1 MEDNFYLDDF
11 ELSLKEQA
19 NQFKMTPS
27 KKVWHGI
34 YNDMHPGRRWPSIT
48 ISLLLVISI
57 VFVGYIN
64 THNDKV
70 LVLSKQQ
77 TSAEKDIA
85 KEDQINL
92 TNGKLAVSE
101 KAHESR
107 NIAGVNFDKQLQDLA
122 IIPSEK
128 AHDQNNNIQTATS
141 LPTPIDNSSQ
151 IKSSNGK
158 VDQTT
163 ATTLL
168 TNMENKPAVGG
179 SKNVDAFAEK
189 PLSNPVAITSDNAI
203 TQTGLLKLSENNN
216 NITGY
221 ESTVANG
228 FEDHPIYA
236 NNISVNGIRIIPVS
250 ISGNTP
256 ADNSTSATE
265 TQKDN
270 KVLLSANVLIPEDEE
285 LNIKARQ
292 KQKSKTTW
300 LFYAGPFLNSVSFSG
315 NHLTETNNQ
324 NSLSLPQVTQK
335 DNRVMHNSAIGFEAG
350 IQMNYLFAKKLQ
362 FTTGAH
368 FTRSGYDLISN
379 EVHPAL
385 TTLLLKDK
393 ATGDQYSRN
402 FVTHYGDGHGQST
415 TTLRNYSFQVSV
427 PVGLQYQLFGNNK
440 IQFNLGVNVEPS
452 LVLKSNSY
460 IMSSDGRNY
469 VSVPDLYRKWNLNSN
484 FTPFITF
491 KSDKFKWNLGPVVRY
506 QWLSSYTADYTIK
519 EHLINYGIRVGI
531 SK

>member
-70 LVLSKQQ
+70 LVAANQQ
-77 TSAEKDIA
+77 TSAKKDNTEKD
-85 KEDQINL
+85 QITS
-92 TNGKLAVSE
+92 TNVKLAVSE
-101 KAHESR
+101 KARESK
-107 NIAGVNFDKQLQDLA
+107 NIAGVNFEKQAQDLA
-122 IIPSEK
+122 SVPFDK
-128 AHDQNNNIQTATS
+128 AHDQNNTLQ
-141 LPTPIDNSSQ
+141 
-151 IKSSNGK
+151 
-158 VDQTT
+158 T
-163 ATTLL
+163 ATTLP
-168 TNMENKPAVGG
+168 TQISNSNQIGSPDNQVDQAPTTTRSANMQLKPASGG
-179 SKNVDAFAEK
+179 SKNVGAFAEK
-189 PLSNPVAITSDNAI
+189 QVSNPLVIATDNAI
-203 TQTGLLKLSENNN
+203 TENELSKIAGN
-216 NITGY
+216 NIANY
-221 ESTVANG
+221 ERSVANG
-228 FEDHPIYA
+228 FEDRSIDGSSL
-236 NNISVNGIRIIPVS
+236 SVNEIRIIPVS
-250 ISGNTP
+250 ILDNSS
-256 ADNSTSATE
+256 ADNLTSANE

-270 KVLLSANVLIPEDEE
+270 KVMLSANVLMPADQE
-285 LNIKARQ
+285 LNMKARQ

-300 LFYAGPFLNSVSFSG
+300 LFYAGPFLNTVSFNG
-315 NHLTETNNQ
+315 NHLTEINNQ

-362 FTTGAH
+362 FTAGAH
-368 FTRSGYDLISN
+368 FTRSGYNVISN

-385 TTLLLKDK
+385 TTLMLKDK

-402 FVTHYGDGHGQST
+402 FVTHYGDGHGQT
-415 TTLRNYSFQVSV
+415 TKTLRNYSYQVSL
-427 PVGLQYQLFGNNK
+427 PVGVQYQLLGNDK
-440 IQFNLGVNVEPS
+440 IQFNLGLNVEPS
-452 LVLKSNSY
+452 AVLKSNSY
-460 IMSSDGRNY
+460 ILSSDGRNY
-469 VSVPDLYRKWNLNSN
+469 VSVPDLYRKWNLNTN

-506 QWLSSYTADYTIK
+506 QWLSSYTYDYTIK

>member
-64 THNDKV
+64 THNDKA
-70 LVLSKQQ
+70 LVAAEQQ
-77 TSAEKDIA
+77 TSARKGVT
-85 KEDQINL
+85 KKDQINSP
-92 TNGKLAVSE
+92 NEKLALSE
-101 KAHESR
+101 KARKSVD
-107 NIAGVNFDKQLQDLA
+107 IAGVNFKKQVQDLA
-122 IIPSEK
+122 FMPSEK
-128 AHDQNNNIQTATS
+128 SHDQHNNTQTATS
-141 LPTPIDNSSQ
+141 FPTPIDNSSR
-151 IKSSNGK
+151 IKSSNNK
-158 VDQTT
+158 ADQAT
-163 ATTLL
+163 ATTLSK
-168 TNMENKPAVGG
+168 NIRNKPALAGYNYVNASPEKQVSNALSIATNNAIPQAELLQL
-179 SKNVDAFAEK
+179 SKND
-189 PLSNPVAITSDNAI
+189 LTN
-203 TQTGLLKLSENNN
+203 
-216 NITGY
+216 Y
-221 ESTVANG
+221 ESIVVNG
-228 FEDHPIYA
+228 FEDRQIDA
-236 NNISVNGIRIIPVS
+236 SDVSINRLRIIPVS
-250 ISGNTP
+250 ISDNMA
-256 ADNSTSATE
+256 ADNSTQAIE
-265 TQKDN
+265 TQNDN
-270 KVLLSANVLIPEDEE
+270 KVLLPANALITVGEE
-285 LNIKARQ
+285 LNLKAHQ

-315 NHLTETNNQ
+315 DHLIETNNQ

-379 EVHPAL
+379 EVHPTL

-415 TTLRNYSFQVSV
+415 STLRNYSFQVSV
-427 PVGLQYQLFGNNK
+427 PVGLQYKLFGNNK

-460 IMSSDGRNY
+460 VMSSDGRNY

-491 KSDKFKWNLGPVVRY
+491 KSEKFKWNLGPVVRY
-506 QWLSSYTADYTIK
+506 QWLSSYTDDYTIK